1 VVATY
6 AAVQHYQ
13 PVTEHVPTRTLS
25 LRPSFVSSPE
35 GTADLVRDAIA
46 KRVRI
51 AADYNRGAVVV
62 QPVLLFREHD
72 ALFLIAGTV
81 SRDGKAPREAKL
93 GTFRLSGLLNA
104 RRLRVPIDPDLAAP
118 ADWQAGRATRELV
131 ASLELSAQAA
141 E

>member
-6 AAVQHYQ
+6 AAVQHC
-13 PVTEHVPTRTLS
+13 PLVTEHVPTRTLS
-25 LRPSFVSSPE
+25 LRPSVIASPE
-35 GTADLVRDAIA
+35 ETADLVRDVIT

-51 AADYNRGAVVV
+51 SADYNRGAVVL

-72 ALFLIAGTV
+72 ALFLIAGIV

-93 GTFRLSGLLNA
+93 GTFRLSGLLHA
-104 RRLRVPIDPDLAAP
+104 RRLRVPIDPDLIAP
-118 ADWQAGRATRELV
+118 VDWQAGRASRELV
-131 ASLELSAQAA
+131 ASLEISDQAA